1 MSETGSARAR
11 LEANAVDYEALK
23 TFVFSARCTNCH
35 NPTNRRGGVDL
46 SEYEVITS
54 SGGLVIPGNPTAS
67 LLYRTVAGGSMP
79 EGGPPLEE
87 FEVRAIFDWIQK
99 GAPRDSAGVPPVVVE
114 PPVTIEPTY
123 DSIYEHIFASKCKRC
138 HSSDNES
145 GPEDFV
151 DVTNYDDL
159 IANPFHPDL
168 IVAGDSARSKILE
181 SLRPGPNGERPRMP
195 KNDLPLSDIEFEII
209 RAWIGAGAPKSSN

>member
-1 MSETGSARAR
+1 MRSKVTFWLFFLSSLALSSCSFRKEKNRDMSETGSARAR

-87 FEVRAIFDWIQK
+87 FEVRAIFDLIQK

-114 PPVTIEPTY
+114 PPVT
-123 DSIYEHIFASKCKRC
+123 
-138 HSSDNES
+138 N
-145 GPEDFV
+145 
-151 DVTNYDDL
+151 
-159 IANPFHPDL
+159 
-168 IVAGDSARSKILE
+168 
-181 SLRPGPNGERPRMP
+181 
-195 KNDLPLSDIEFEII
+195 
-209 RAWIGAGAPKSSN
+209 